1 MFCVEQINPPLGL
14 SQTQRVALLTLL
26 QFSEWMDRF
35 PASVSGLLVGVVLV
49 GRETLRAPVPSKSSH
64 GLLQPRSWRF

>member
-1 MFCVEQINPPLGL
+1 MFRVEQINPPLGL
-14 SQTQRVALLTLL
+14 SQTQRVVLLTLF
-26 QFSEWMDRF
+26 QFSEWMDRC

-49 GRETLRAPVPSKSSH
+49 GRETFRAPVPSKSPH